1 MTMRQTEI
9 ENERRKIR
17 GEGKQ
22 KEREIRNS
30 QNKWSVINAIG
41 SMAV

>member
-1 MTMRQTEI
+1 M
-9 ENERRKIR
+9 NERRERR
-17 GEGKQ
+17 GQQKQ

-30 QNKWSVINAIG
+30 GNKWSVINAIG